1 MRSGQVFEPA
11 WPGQLRFMPR
21 QHDLCRGR
29 NCLFRLW
36 SWASPQLRTHRVYG
50 LPTRLHSRRRGLQ
63 RVRCWKKSGCQC
75 VRVMR
80 RWNIFHRGPD
90 GMHRLYR
97 RKILQPEHGQDR
109 LSALCHWEIFIDT
122 PVYDVSRL
130 CGRKTFPGPPV
141 FGVCQL
147 WRRKVRTDYWFVP
160 VFLLRGRQIR
170 NEWRKHLC
178 QLRARPEI
186 RPRSRRV

>member
-11 WPGQLRFMPR
+11 WPGQLRFLLR

-50 LPTRLHSRRRGLQ
+50 LLTRLHSRRRGLQ
-63 RVRCWKKSGCQC
+63 RVRCWKKSSCQC
-75 VRVMR
+75 VRAMR
-80 RWNIFHRGPD
+80 RWNIFKRRPD
-90 GMHRLYR
+90 RMHRLCSG
-97 RKILQPEHGQDR
+97 KNLQPEHGQD
-109 LSALCHWEIFIDT
+109 SMSTLCRWAIFT
-122 PVYDVSRL
+122 GPPVFSLSRL

-147 WRRKVRTDYWFVP
+147 WRRKVRTDSWVIP

-170 NEWRKHLC
+170 NGRGKHLC